1 MIFPI
6 SGTIR
11 IFNNTPFYMKKIG
24 TQISGESRKLKPFKQ
39 AQPQLCKL
47 IIAYLM
53 TFSYVFIVID
63 IY

>member
-6 SGTIR
+6 PWTTR

-24 TQISGESRKLKPFKQ
+24 TPILGESRKLNPPKQ

-53 TFSYVFIVID
+53 TFSCVFIVID

>member
-1 MIFPI
+1 
-6 SGTIR
+6 
-11 IFNNTPFYMKKIG
+11 MKQIG
-24 TQISGESRKLKPFKQ
+24 TPILGQSRKLNPPKQ

>member
-1 MIFPI
+1 MVFPV

-11 IFNNTPFYMKKIG
+11 IFNNNIFHMKKIG
-24 TQISGESRKLKPFKQ
+24 TPIWGESRKLNPPKQ
-39 AQPQLCKL
+39 ALPQLCKL

>member
-11 IFNNTPFYMKKIG
+11 IFNNTLFYMKKGGIMF
-24 TQISGESRKLKPFKQ
+24 SGESRKLNPHKQ

>member
-1 MIFPI
+1 MIFLF

-11 IFNNTPFYMKKIG
+11 IFNNTPFHMKKIG
-24 TQISGESRKLKPFKQ
+24 TPISGEARKLNPLKQ

-53 TFSYVFIVID
+53 TFSYLFIVID

>member
-6 SGTIR
+6 SETIR

-24 TQISGESRKLKPFKQ
+24 TPISGESRKLNLLKQ

-53 TFSYVFIVID
+53 TFSHVFIIID
-63 IY
+63 TY

>member
-11 IFNNTPFYMKKIG
+11 IFNYIPFYMKKIG
-24 TQISGESRKLKPFKQ
+24 TPISGESRKLNSSKQ

-47 IIAYLM
+47 VIADLM
-53 TFSYVFIVID
+53 TFSCVFIVIH

>member
-6 SGTIR
+6 SETIH
-11 IFNNTPFYMKKIG
+11 IFDNAPFYMKKIG
-24 TQISGESRKLKPFKQ
+24 CPISGESRKLNPPKQ
-39 AQPQLCKL
+39 AQPQLWKL

>member
-1 MIFPI
+1 
-6 SGTIR
+6 
-11 IFNNTPFYMKKIG
+11 MKKIG
-24 TQISGESRKLKPFKQ
+24 TPISGESRKLKPSKQ
-39 AQPQLCKL
+39 AQLQLCKL